1 MAFKGLV
8 DKAVTYYTG
17 LTSREQAILS
27 IAGVLLA
34 LMGMYQIYVPIRDLF
49 VDQSLELI
57 EARGNVETISKELKY
72 YYQLRSRR
80 DEIENAYKQV
90 EAKEGALS
98 RLEKLVRERLGLA
111 PGLFT
116 ITDRPAQPFGSNY
129 EQTPVSIRFRTTS
142 LQSLVEFLKEVSHGK
157 DPHLIT
163 KLDVQKSF
171 TNDRLDVDVEL
182 SSISKVNKNDRGEK
196 PNSPSHTAS

>member
-1 MAFKGLV
+1 MAFKGYAN
-8 DKAVTYYTG
+8 KAVAYYTG
-17 LTSREQAILS
+17 LTSREQTILS
-27 IAGVLLA
+27 VAAVLLV
-34 LMGMYQIYVPIRDLF
+34 LMGVYQVYVPIRDLF
-49 VDQSLELI
+49 VDQSIELM
-57 EARGNVETISKELKY
+57 EARANVDTISRELKY

-80 DEIENAYKQV
+80 DDIENAYKQV

-129 EQTPVSIRFRTTS
+129 EQTPVSIRFRITS
-142 LQSLVEFLKEVSHGK
+142 LQSLVDFLKEVSHGK

-171 TNDRLDVDVEL
+171 TNDRLDVEVEL
-182 SSISKVNKNDRGEK
+182 SSISKVSR
-196 PNSPSHTAS
+196 PNSSATP